1 MTNPL
6 ERLKI
11 LKQVDVGVYGK
22 MNSFQSLAHMAK
34 SEGMAGMMKGNG
46 VNLVRIV
53 PFSGLEFFF
62 YEFYKQ
68 NLVGGYLNHNLEKLV
83 CGGLTGMT
91 ASTITYPLDLIRTKL
106 SIDTQAGKSQSI
118 LGAGRQIVAEGG
130 VLALYRGLGAT
141 LFVSEIY
148 HCSHSQSNILT

>member
-1 MTNPL
+1 VPSTHIASKAGYVKGGTVNPLHLLTGSVSGAIARTVTNPL

-106 SIDTQAGKSQSI
+106 SIDTQAGKS
-118 LGAGRQIVAEGG
+118 
-130 VLALYRGLGAT
+130 
-141 LFVSEIY
+141 
-148 HCSHSQSNILT
+148 